1 MPKYFCITC
10 GKKIKGR
17 FRSLL
22 CEQCK
27 IREYYQCKKNGKEN
41 SEKNSEETIK
51 KEEEIK

>member
-1 MPKYFCITC
+1 MKYFCIKC

-27 IREYYQCKKNGKEN
+27 IIEYYQHNKNGKEN